1 MSELAVS
8 STNEAIVDLTGVRTK
23 RLGRSDPKVA
33 STNEVIVDLTEKSPI
48 TVLHVDDELFILK
61 VTKQCLEMEGQFQV
75 DEASSVE
82 EAMRKLG
89 KEAYDV
95 VVSDFQMPGR
105 DGLEFLKELRQTG
118 NRIPFILFTGRG
130 REEVAIKALNLG
142 ADQYLNKVGDPE
154 TVYCEL
160 AHSIRRAVERKR
172 AQKRI
177 EESEERYKNLFELAP
192 DGILTLD
199 FDGVITSCNTN
210 VMIMSGYSKAEIVGK
225 RFSELSFI
233 PPEEIPAYTDVFASL
248 VKGEAPKPLEATWSR
263 KNGALCVLEFRIG
276 FIKENG
282 KIVGIESIARDIT
295 DRRKMEEALK
305 DSEERF
311 RAISTSAKDSVILID
326 GESRISFWNSAA
338 ESIFGYTKE
347 EVVGKEIFSFLV
359 PQRFQAGMSR
369 ALQKFIENGG
379 GQFVGKAIEITT
391 NRKDGTEFPA
401 ELSLSAFQ
409 MKGKWHAVGI
419 VRDLTERKKIE
430 ERVKESEQKLRS
442 VMYGSPIPA
451 FFIGRDHKV
460 VYWNRALEK
469 YSGLKAEEVIGTD
482 QHWQAFYKEKRPC
495 MADLVLDEAIEQ
507 IPVWYSGKY
516 KKSELVEGGY
526 EATDFFPSLGK
537 KGAWLYFTAVA
548 IRDSERSV
556 IGALETLEDVTERK
570 LKENPEK

>member
-1 MSELAVS
+1 MSELAVT
-8 STNEAIVDLTGVRTK
+8 STNEVIVDLTGLHTK
-23 RLGRSDPKVA
+23 RSGRSDPKVT
-33 STNEVIVDLTEKSPI
+33 STNEVIVDLTEKSLI
-48 TVLHVDDELFILK
+48 TVLHVDDELSLLE

-82 EAMRKLG
+82 EAVRKLG
-89 KEAYDV
+89 EEAYDV
-95 VVSDFQMPGR
+95 VVSDYQMPGK
-105 DGLEFLKELRQTG
+105 DGLEFLKELRQKG
-118 NRIPFILFTGRG
+118 NRIPFILFTGKG

-154 TVYCEL
+154 TVYGEL

-172 AQKRI
+172 AQKII
-177 EESEERYKNLFELAP
+177 EESEEKYKNLFELAP
-192 DGILTLD
+192 DGILTLN

-210 VMIMSGYSKAEIVGK
+210 VMTMSGYSKEEIVGK

-233 PPEEIPAYTDVFASL
+233 PSEEISAYVDVFASL
-248 VKGEAPKPLEATWSR
+248 VKGEAPKPLEATWRR

-282 KIVGIESIARDIT
+282 RIVGIESIARDIT

-311 RAISTSAKDSVILID
+311 RAIGTSAKDGVILID
-326 GESRISFWNSAA
+326 SEGRISFWNPAA

-347 EVVGKEIFSFLV
+347 EAVGKEIFSFLI

-369 ALQKFIENGG
+369 ALQKFIENGRG
-379 GQFVGKAIEITT
+379 LFVGKTIEITS

-430 ERVKESEQKLRS
+430 EGVKESEQKLRS
-442 VMYGSPIPA
+442 VVYGSPISA

-482 QHWQAFYKEKRPC
+482 QHWKAFYKEKRPC
-495 MADLVLDEAIEQ
+495 MADLILDEAVEQ
-507 IPVWYSGKY
+507 IPVWYSGKF

-537 KGAWLYFTAVA
+537 KGVWLYFTAVA
-548 IRDSERSV
+548 IRDSEGSV

-570 LKENPEK
+570 LKESPEK

>member
-1 MSELAVS
+1 
-8 STNEAIVDLTGVRTK
+8 
-23 RLGRSDPKVA
+23 
-33 STNEVIVDLTEKSPI
+33 VIVDLTEKSLI
-48 TVLHVDDELFILK
+48 TVLHVDDELSLLE

-82 EAMRKLG
+82 EAVRKLG
-89 KEAYDV
+89 EEAYDV
-95 VVSDFQMPGR
+95 VVSDYQMPGK
-105 DGLEFLKELRQTG
+105 DGLEFLKELRQKG
-118 NRIPFILFTGRG
+118 NRIPFILFTGKG

-154 TVYCEL
+154 TVYGEL

-172 AQKRI
+172 AQKII
-177 EESEERYKNLFELAP
+177 EESEEKYKNLFELAP
-192 DGILTLD
+192 DGILTLN

-210 VMIMSGYSKAEIVGK
+210 VMTMSGYSKEEIVGK

-233 PPEEIPAYTDVFASL
+233 PSEEISAYVDVFASL
-248 VKGEAPKPLEATWSR
+248 VKGEAPKPLEATWRR

-282 KIVGIESIARDIT
+282 RIVGIESIARDIT

-311 RAISTSAKDSVILID
+311 RAIGTSAKDGVILID
-326 GESRISFWNSAA
+326 SEGRISFWNPAA

-347 EVVGKEIFSFLV
+347 EAVGKEIFSFLI

-369 ALQKFIENGG
+369 ALQKFIENGRG
-379 GQFVGKAIEITT
+379 LFVGKTIEITS

-430 ERVKESEQKLRS
+430 EGVKESEQKLRS
-442 VMYGSPIPA
+442 VVYGSPISA

-482 QHWQAFYKEKRPC
+482 QHWKAFYKEKRPC
-495 MADLVLDEAIEQ
+495 MADLILDEAVEQ
-507 IPVWYSGKY
+507 IPVWYSGKF

-537 KGAWLYFTAVA
+537 KGVWLYFTAVA
-548 IRDSERSV
+548 IRDSEGSV

-570 LKENPEK
+570 LKESPEK